1 MALTREQSIELGTVI
16 EQRRRALE
24 AEIREDQ
31 ARVRSERFGE
41 VAGEVPDPG
50 DESVASL
57 VTDLDQFDLGR
68 DLNELRAIEAA
79 HDRLADGSYGSCL
92 SCGRDIEYDR
102 LRANPAALRCIDCQR
117 RYEQKHGAPGG
128 PKL

>member
-1 MALTREQSIELGTVI
+1 MALTREQSIELGAVI
-16 EQRRRALE
+16 EQRRRALQ

-41 VAGEVPDPG
+41 VAGEAPDAG

-57 VTDLDQFDLGR
+57 VADLDQFDLGR

-79 HDRLADGSYGSCL
+79 HDRLADGSYGSCA

-128 PKL
+128 PRL